1 MRETSMRWVR
11 SKLKKNKMSRKR
23 NLQLFTPA
31 QFSSCLESGL
41 NIHVNM
47 FDVGHSSSS
56 AASAATTLST
66 RNVDACSG
74 DNSREGLKSI
84 DVLGSE
90 SKDLAAYVRHNSDHP
105 EFPSV
110 SCTNG
115 AMEALRQCQSAFL
128 TFLSTSLGDQMKV
141 KKEGGI
147 LTEQDVMSCMRNMGL
162 SALASRGAALM
173 SSSNETQQQQPQKK
187 KRKGASSKTFGNV
200 SGTHMEELVAE
211 QERQLL
217 ESACRVRTMM
227 MNPQQKFG
235 SEVTKTDDR

>member
-1 MRETSMRWVR
+1 
-11 SKLKKNKMSRKR
+11 MSRKR
-23 NLQLFTPA
+23 NLLLFTPA

-56 AASAATTLST
+56 SSSSSAASAAATLT
-66 RNVDACSG
+66 RKNVPACSG
-74 DNSREGLKSI
+74 DISRADLKSI
-84 DVLGSE
+84 DILE

-217 ESACRVRTMM
+217 ESACRVRTML
-227 MNPQQKFG
+227 MNPKQI
-235 SEVTKTDDR
+235 